1 MAGDR
6 FLDGLVGT
14 EVERPGLQMSEV
26 VHCSGNLG
34 VYEPLIIFLVD
45 LALTG
50 SHRYLLE
57 DDSSPVE
64 IFELPLGGRS
74 TLEPDRCGAVV
85 EPGFDNSLLQQKKQL
100 PLDCTTVFQQLRGHM
115 MAVGQYLHR
124 LMYR

>member
-14 EVERPGLQMSEV
+14 EVEWPGLQMSEV

-34 VYEPLIIFLVD
+34 VYEPLIIFLVA

-57 DDSSPVE
+57 DDSRPVD
-64 IFELPLGGRS
+64 F
-74 TLEPDRCGAVV
+74 
-85 EPGFDNSLLQQKKQL
+85 
-100 PLDCTTVFQQLRGHM
+100 
-115 MAVGQYLHR
+115 
-124 LMYR
+124 

>member
-1 MAGDR
+1 MAGDK

-14 EVERPGLQMSEV
+14 EVEQPGLRMSEV
-26 VHCSGNLG
+26 VHYSGNL
-34 VYEPLIIFLVD
+34 VVCEPLIIFLVD

-57 DDSSPVE
+57 DESSAVE
-64 IFELPLGGRS
+64 ISELHLGGRS
-74 TLEPDRCGAVV
+74 MLGPESGRTTV
-85 EPGFDNSLLQQKKQL
+85 EAGFDSLLQQMKQL
-100 PLDCTTVFQQLRGHM
+100 PFGCTTVFQRLHGHM